1 MGEKIHEFLSF
12 AFDNIIFVISLT
24 ALLTL
29 AISMY
34 KYTSNVQDAC
44 YYNTTVSKTMPE
56 NTMYNGYV
64 VNGKTVYDGE
74 ISGKQVYTDILNSS
88 ETNILIKNPTRYD
101 LSTKMHENQNMLAY
115 ARNDNPTILITENV
129 INVDATYLRKF
140 IRDTSGNVTQIIYEK
155 Q

>member
-1 MGEKIHEFLSF
+1 
-12 AFDNIIFVISLT
+12 
-24 ALLTL
+24 
-29 AISMY
+29 
-34 KYTSNVQDAC
+34 
-44 YYNTTVSKTMPE
+44 
-56 NTMYNGYV
+56 MYNGYV

-88 ETNILIKNPTRYD
+88 ETNIFIKNPTKYD
-101 LSTKMHENQNMLAY
+101 LSTKMYENKNMLAY